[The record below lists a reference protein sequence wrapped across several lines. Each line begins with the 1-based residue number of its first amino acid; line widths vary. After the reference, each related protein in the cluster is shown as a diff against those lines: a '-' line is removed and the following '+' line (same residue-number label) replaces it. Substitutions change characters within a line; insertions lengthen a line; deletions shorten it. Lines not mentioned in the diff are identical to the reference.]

1 MPLSSIVENLKHIII
16 PTKSSW
22 KGKNGHRWSTIEP
35 QRKKRVPTRNI
46 IHFVPGSNGLVSH
59 MLTPGSCFKY
69 FFSDNMLQKIVIH
82 TNEQIALKSAAYK
95 EKTLTIS
102 KTCKEEVMAL
112 IGLLV
117 FSGAMKNNHLNAKRM
132 FDPILSGNIYRAIM
146 SSDRFLFLL
155 DCLRFDDKQTRADR
169 KKVDT
174 FAPVR
179 DIWEEFIAI
188 CRSSYTPSSY
198 TTLDEQLL
206 AFRGRCG
213 FRMFIPNK
221 PAKYGIKLVMLCD
234 VASKY
239 MIDAEPYLGKGTKTN
254 ELPLSAYYI
263 KNLTKSIHG
272 SNRCV
277 TMDNWF
283 TSVGVADE
291 LLLASYN
298 LTLVGTLRKN
308 KAEIPPDMLETR
320 QRQPGTSVFCFDK
333 QKTLVKYLSKTK
345 NKKLVILL
353 STIHTDRSLNK
364 VTKKPEMIHFYNE
377 TKFGVDTF
385 DQMCW
390 STFHIGYELLS

>member
-1 MPLSSIVENLKHIII
+1 MNQTTHQSGSGSTSALDTDDESGGNMPLSSIAENLKHIII

-35 QRKKRVPTRNI
+35 QRKNRVPARNI
-46 IHFVPGSNGLVSH
+46 IHFVPGSKGLVSH
-59 MLTPGSCFKY
+59 MLTPGSCFKH

-82 TNEQIALKSAAYK
+82 TNEQISLKSAAYK

-102 KTCKEEVMAL
+102 NTCKEDVMAL

-132 FDPILSGNIYRAIM
+132 FDPILSGNINRATM

-155 DCLRFDDKQTRADR
+155 DCLRFDDKQTRVDR

-198 TTLDEQLL
+198 MTLDEQLL

-221 PAKYGIKLVMLCD
+221 PAKYGIKL
-234 VASKY
+234 S
-239 MIDAEPYLGKGTKTN
+239 
-254 ELPLSAYYI
+254 
-263 KNLTKSIHG
+263 
-272 SNRCV
+272 
-277 TMDNWF
+277 
-283 TSVGVADE
+283 GVH
-291 LLLASYN
+291 L
-298 LTLVGTLRKN
+298 
-308 KAEIPPDMLETR
+308 I
-320 QRQPGTSVFCFDK
+320 F
-333 QKTLVKYLSKTK
+333 
-345 NKKLVILL
+345 
-353 STIHTDRSLNK
+353 
-364 VTKKPEMIHFYNE
+364 
-377 TKFGVDTF
+377 
-385 DQMCW
+385 W
-390 STFHIGYELLS
+390 